1 MIKHLATVGR
11 KNSLS
16 INRISRRS
24 GSDKYFFPTSCGVR
38 RKIYLKKKVKRIHEQ
53 HVGHNKQLMQLKLSK
68 LFKKDGH
75 F

>member
-24 GSDKYFFPTSCGVR
+24 GSDKYFFSNQLWGEE
-38 RKIYLKKKVKRIHEQ
+38 KDLSKKK
-53 HVGHNKQLMQLKLSK
+53 S
-68 LFKKDGH
+68 KKDP
-75 F
+75 

>member
-24 GSDKYFFPTSCGVR
+24 GSDKHFFSNQLWGEE
-38 RKIYLKKKVKRIHEQ
+38 KDLSKKKVKRIHEQ

>member
-24 GSDKYFFPTSCGVR
+24 GSDKHFFSNQLWGEE
-38 RKIYLKKKVKRIHEQ
+38 KDLSKKKK
-53 HVGHNKQLMQLKLSK
+53 
-68 LFKKDGH
+68 
-75 F
+75 